1 MIDNFRVLDLFSG
14 AGGFSYGIDKNSHFK
29 TLLALD
35 FNENALKTFKHNM
48 PEAETVVGDI
58 TDSEIKKAIVEK
70 SKKYNINMII
80 GGPPCQ
86 GFSLKGKKLGLE
98 DPRNFLFKE
107 YLNIVESI
115 QPEIFIIEN
124 VKALLSTSAGWFK
137 NQILEKIQQLGYF
150 VDYGVLTASDFGVP
164 QTRQRALFICCKSKK
179 IQLPKP
185 TSKKIV
191 TVRDAI
197 SDLAYLNSGEGFLEQ
212 EYSTETNSEYQNLM
226 RKGAKKLYNHKASN
240 HAKIA
245 IEKLKMIPPEC
256 GKEHLPKEL
265 LGNQNI
271 FRNLGKIKVGFSI
284 SHD

>member
-1 MIDNFRVLDLFSG
+1 
-14 AGGFSYGIDKNSHFK
+14 
-29 TLLALD
+29 
-35 FNENALKTFKHNM
+35 
-48 PEAETVVGDI
+48 
-58 TDSEIKKAIVEK
+58 
-70 SKKYNINMII
+70 MII

-107 YLNIVESI
+107 YLNIVESV

-226 RKGAKKLYNHKASN
+226 RKGAKKTL
-240 HAKIA
+240 
-245 IEKLKMIPPEC
+245 
-256 GKEHLPKEL
+256 
-265 LGNQNI
+265 
-271 FRNLGKIKVGFSI
+271 
-284 SHD
+284 

>member
-1 MIDNFRVLDLFSG
+1 MIDSFRVLDLFSG

-58 TDSEIKKAIVEK
+58 TDSEIKKTIVEK

-150 VDYGVLTASDFGVP
+150 VDYGVLTAIDFGVP

-212 EYSTETNSEYQNLM
+212 EYSTETNS
-226 RKGAKKLYNHKASN
+226 
-240 HAKIA
+240 
-245 IEKLKMIPPEC
+245 
-256 GKEHLPKEL
+256 
-265 LGNQNI
+265 
-271 FRNLGKIKVGFSI
+271 
-284 SHD
+284 

>member
-1 MIDNFRVLDLFSG
+1 MIDSFRVLDLFSG

-48 PEAETVVGDI
+48 PETETVVGDI
-58 TDSEIKKAIVEK
+58 TDSEIKKTIVEK

-150 VDYGVLTASDFGVP
+150 VDYGVLTALDFGVP

-265 LGNQNI
+265 LGNQ
-271 FRNLGKIKVGFSI
+271 KFSGT
-284 SHD
+284 

>member
-58 TDSEIKKAIVEK
+58 TDSEIKKTIVEK

-107 YLNIVESI
+107 YQNIVESI

-150 VDYGVLTASDFGVP
+150 VDYGVLTASDMEKF
-164 QTRQRALFICCKSKK
+164 SKTFPR
-179 IQLPKP
+179 I
-185 TSKKIV
+185 
-191 TVRDAI
+191 
-197 SDLAYLNSGEGFLEQ
+197 
-212 EYSTETNSEYQNLM
+212 
-226 RKGAKKLYNHKASN
+226 
-240 HAKIA
+240 
-245 IEKLKMIPPEC
+245 
-256 GKEHLPKEL
+256 
-265 LGNQNI
+265 
-271 FRNLGKIKVGFSI
+271 
-284 SHD
+284 

>member
-58 TDSEIKKAIVEK
+58 TDSEIKKTIVEK

-197 SDLAYLNSGEGFLEQ
+197 SDLAYF
-212 EYSTETNSEYQNLM
+212 
-226 RKGAKKLYNHKASN
+226 K
-240 HAKIA
+240 
-245 IEKLKMIPPEC
+245 
-256 GKEHLPKEL
+256 
-265 LGNQNI
+265 
-271 FRNLGKIKVGFSI
+271 FW
-284 SHD
+284 

>member
-14 AGGFSYGIDKNSHFK
+14 AGGFSYGIDKNPHFK

-58 TDSEIKKAIVEK
+58 TDSEIKKTIVEK
-70 SKKYNINMII
+70 SKKYDINMII

-98 DPRNFLFKE
+98 DSRNFLFKE
-107 YLNIVESI
+107 YLNIVESV

-150 VDYGVLTASDFGVP
+150 VDYGVLTASDMEKFNK
-164 QTRQRALFICCKSKK
+164 TQRKQK
-179 IQLPKP
+179 
-185 TSKKIV
+185 
-191 TVRDAI
+191 
-197 SDLAYLNSGEGFLEQ
+197 
-212 EYSTETNSEYQNLM
+212 
-226 RKGAKKLYNHKASN
+226 
-240 HAKIA
+240 
-245 IEKLKMIPPEC
+245 
-256 GKEHLPKEL
+256 
-265 LGNQNI
+265 
-271 FRNLGKIKVGFSI
+271 
-284 SHD
+284 